1 MKIVLN
7 YVVNLLKTMVWPIL
21 FAVIE
26 ILIVY
31 FIFQLI
37 GEKSM
42 LNNLLISTLI
52 TLIIFLPIFIY
63 LNKKNKV
70 ILAFNKDLV
79 YIPLVGIS
87 LAIFLNIGIIC
98 LNNCLG
104 MINIP
109 YDNILLT
116 AILSGIIGPI
126 LEELLFRG
134 IVFERLKKFNSLNTS
149 ILLSSIIFGLFHN
162 NIIQILYAFVIGYII
177 TILYVKTNNLGSAII
192 FHISANLSVS
202 LFFNV
207 LIDLPIIMRLIIG
220 IICCFSFL
228 ISLYIMNKKLSI
240 KHIS

>member
-1 MKIVLN
+1 MKNALN
-7 YVVNLLKTMVWPIL
+7 YVVNLLKTLIWPIL
-21 FAVIE
+21 FAIIE

-42 LNNLLISTLI
+42 INNLLISTFT

-70 ILAFNKDLV
+70 VFAFDKNLI

-98 LNNCLG
+98 LNNCLD
-104 MINIP
+104 ITNIP
-109 YDNILLT
+109 YDNVLLT
-116 AILSGIIGPI
+116 AILSGIIGPV

-134 IVFERLKKFNSLNTS
+134 IVFERLKEFNSLNTS

-177 TILYVKTNNLGSAII
+177 TILYAKTNNLGSAII

-202 LFFNV
+202 LIFNF
-207 LIDLPIIMRLIIG
+207 LIDLPMIMRLIVG
-220 IICCFSFL
+220 ITCFFSFL
-228 ISLYIMNKKLSI
+228 ISLYIMNKKISI
-240 KHIS
+240 KYIS